1 MKDLTDE
8 QDLMASAIR
17 DHIGG
22 KTDKQVLVCHGVAG
36 TGKTTV
42 LTQIAS
48 EFPDAKLCAFTGKA
62 ASVLR
67 AKSGLKAQTVHSLFY
82 KLVDK
87 GVDEKTKKRI
97 LYFQRVHATGAMR
110 GKIILLDEC
119 SMIDRKTANDLLQ
132 SGALIIAVGDP
143 GQLPPVQGAPF
154 FNDADIMLRT
164 IHRQALNSAV
174 LRQAHAMR
182 ETGQYQPDGDD
193 FRVVRKATEEQM
205 LAADT
210 ILCWRNATRHRIN
223 KQMRRLLNYNLPY
236 PMQGEMVLCLKNS
249 HQHGVFNG
257 VTYELARNFEPD
269 DDAIHLLIDG
279 NEVNV
284 PDCVFVN
291 GGTIDDYDDDEFVSA
306 FDFGWCLTVHKS
318 QGSEWDK
325 VLLVDENHKYDRR
338 KWVYTGISRASQSI
352 IVQQ

>member
-1 MKDLTDE
+1 MKILTLE

-17 DHIGG
+17 DHINGTTG
-22 KTDKQVLVCHGVAG
+22 NQVLVCHGVAG

-48 EFPDAKLCAFTGKA
+48 EFPEAKLCAFTGKA

-82 KLVDK
+82 RLVDK
-87 GVDEKTKKRI
+87 GQDEKTGKRI
-97 LYFQRVHATGAMR
+97 LNFSRVHAEGAMR
-110 GKIILLDEC
+110 GKVILLDEC

-143 GQLPPVQGAPF
+143 GQLPPVHGAAF
-154 FNDADIMLRT
+154 FNVADVALNE
-164 IHRQALNSAV
+164 IHRQALDSAV
-174 LRQAHAMR
+174 IRQAHAMR
-182 ETGQYQPDGDD
+182 EEGKYQPDGAD
-193 FRVVRKATEEQM
+193 FQIVRKATDQQM
-205 LAADT
+205 MAADVT
-210 ILCWRNATRHRIN
+210 LCHRNTTRRKIN
-223 KQMRRLLNYNLPY
+223 ERVRSLLGYNLPY
-236 PMQGEMVLCLKNS
+236 PMAGEQVLWLKNS
-249 HQHGVFNG
+249 HQYGVFNG
-257 VTYELARNFEPD
+257 VTYALAHNFEPD

-279 NEVNV
+279 NEVKV

-291 GGTIDDYDDDEFVSA
+291 GGTIDDYDDDEFTSA

-325 VLLVDENHKYDRR
+325 VLLIDENHKYDRR
-338 KWVYTGISRASQSI
+338 KWAYTGITRAAKSI
-352 IVQQ
+352 IVQG